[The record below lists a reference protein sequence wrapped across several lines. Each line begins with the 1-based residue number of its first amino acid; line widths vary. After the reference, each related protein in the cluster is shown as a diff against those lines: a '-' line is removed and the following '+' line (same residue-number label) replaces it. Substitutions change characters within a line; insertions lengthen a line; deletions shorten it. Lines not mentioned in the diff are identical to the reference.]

1 MCTLISAW
9 HGRFYDAAYHPKFGS
24 IFATGSICAHIRNL
38 NIEADV
44 AILEE
49 PEHLNWFNPCN
60 WTETFVHV
68 IGIIHTNYK
77 SYASAQPFGSISSG
91 FLQTLSTF
99 VVRAHCNKVI
109 NLSGTLPSV
118 APYKEMVCNV
128 HGIRSD
134 FLEAEPSISHGDK
147 CQIYFIG
154 KLLWEKGFDKLLD
167 LQSLYKKMTGEYFEI
182 HIYGSGPDQA
192 EIKRAFHGRPKKSRS
207 MSQSAPASVAS
218 SDESGDDEDNSTAQ
232 EGTGGLT
239 PSKAKIASIINDL
252 PKSRYE
258 LRRHAIPA
266 QFLGRKDHAGLKG
279 AYKVF
284 VNCSISEV
292 LCTTTAE
299 SIAMG
304 NWVIIP
310 FHPSNDFFARFPSAL
325 MYRSQS
331 EFVEMLQFAVKNDPP
346 QLSNALSRE
355 LTWTAATG
363 RLIHSSVV
371 TKRQALRNERLGYT
385 SADNRSAR
393 FHTNF
398 AEKKEG
404 ITFRNMFLREEEE
417 EEEEDENAKNRRTKE
432 ATFSIKMFQTNETNE
447 STIQLS

>member
-1 MCTLISAW
+1 M
-9 HGRFYDAAYHPKFGS
+9 
-24 IFATGSICAHIRNL
+24 
-38 NIEADV
+38 
-44 AILEE
+44 
-49 PEHLNWFNPCN
+49 
-60 WTETFVHV
+60 HV

-77 SYASAQPFGSISSG
+77 SYASAQPFGSISGG

-99 VVRAHCNKVI
+99 VIRAHCNKVI

-134 FLEAEPSISHGDK
+134 FLEAEPSISHGDQ
-147 CQIYFIG
+147 CQVYFIG

-167 LQSLYKKMTGEYFEI
+167 LQSLYKRDTGAYFDI

-192 EIKRAFHGRPKKSRS
+192 EIKRAFHGRPKKSS
-207 MSQSAPASVAS
+207 SLSQNTPGSAAS
-218 SDESGDDEDNSTAQ
+218 SDDSGDDEDNATAQ
-232 EGTGGLT
+232 EESGGLT
-239 PSKAKIASIINDL
+239 PSKAKIASIIKDL

-258 LRRHAIPA
+258 LRRDAIPA
-266 QFLGRKDHAGLKG
+266 RFLGRKDHAGVKG

-331 EFVEMLQFAVKNDPP
+331 EFVEMLQFALKNDPP
-346 QLSNALSRE
+346 LLSNALSRE
-355 LTWTAATG
+355 LTWTAATE

-371 TKRQALRNERLGYT
+371 TKRQALRNKRLGYT

-398 AEKKEG
+398 ADKKEG

-417 EEEEDENAKNRRTKE
+417 EDDKEAKNRRTKE
-432 ATFSIKMFQTNETNE
+432 ATFSMNMLQNKRTDNPTLIVP
-447 STIQLS
+447 